1 MREQGD
7 ADTPTV
13 CTQGGIRECED
24 CPAQAVAAE
33 FANTAK
39 VDPKNECVRGTVP
52 LYSLKN
58 KNERREFL
66 KLVNIL
72 LYFLPWEALPICGL
86 NSGNV

>member
-1 MREQGD
+1 MQTHLQSAHKEEYE
-7 ADTPTV
+7 TV
-13 CTQGGIRECED
+13 RTV
-24 CPAQAVAAE
+24 QAVAAE
-33 FANTAK
+33 SANTPK

-66 KLVNIL
+66 KMVNIL
-72 LYFLPWEALPICGL
+72 FYFLPWEALTICGL

>member
-1 MREQGD
+1 MQTHLQSAHKEEYE
-7 ADTPTV
+7 TV
-13 CTQGGIRECED
+13 RT
-24 CPAQAVAAE
+24 AQAVAADS
-33 FANTAK
+33 ANTAK
-39 VDPKNECVRGTVP
+39 VDSKNECVRGTVP

-72 LYFLPWEALPICGL
+72 VYFLPWEALPICGL